1 MSIHKKI
8 NERVTKARL
17 DQIILRV
24 IDLMGK
30 NHTTMQIC
38 GILRPELNKSETQI
52 KRYVSKATEVL
63 KKDFERDAQIKRLEM
78 EQSLRK
84 DLVDAYVIFNSLA
97 PDDRQKSVWYKL
109 ILETKDRLAKFTP
122 EDIDKNEEQTIS
134 ITYKEVGKDD

>member
-1 MSIHKKI
+1 MSVHKRI

-24 IDLMGK
+24 IDLMGQ

-38 GILRPELNKSETQI
+38 GILGPELNKSETQI

-63 KKDFERDAQIKRLEM
+63 KKDFERDAQIRRLEM

-84 DLVDAYVIFNSLA
+84 DLMDAYAIFNSLA
-97 PDDRQKSVWYKL
+97 PDDRQKSVWFNL
-109 ILETKDRLAKFTP
+109 ILQTKDRLAKYTP
-122 EDIDKNEEQTIS
+122 EHIDKNEEQTIS
-134 ITYKEVGKDD
+134 ISYKSVGKNE

>member
-1 MSIHKKI
+1 
-8 NERVTKARL
+8 
-17 DQIILRV
+17 
-24 IDLMGK
+24 MGK